1 MRDNKKKGAL
11 TSAFAYP
18 LHEATKTTSSFSV
31 STNIHNAVDTQWCM
45 ETSTQA
51 ASLGTQRSNVELFC
65 LFTCFNKAKELESA
79 GKDGPLDGNMAWIQR
94 INQWADN
101 NTTLAKQSGYV
112 VAYFKK
118 YGFAMYQNVASDR
131 FLFCLYSVY
140 VLY

>member
-1 MRDNKKKGAL
+1 MKDNKKKGAL
-11 TSAFAYP
+11 TSSFAYP
-18 LHEATKTTSSFSV
+18 LHEATKTTSTFSV
-31 STNIHNAVDTQWCM
+31 SSDIHTDVDKKWLM
-45 ETSTQA
+45 ETSSQA
-51 ASLGTQRSNVELFC
+51 ASLGTQRSNLELFC

-79 GKDGPLDGNMAWIQR
+79 GKDGPQDGNMDWIQN
-94 INQWADN
+94 INQWAAN

-131 FLFCLYSVY
+131 LFFCLRSVC

>member
-1 MRDNKKKGAL
+1 MKDNKKKGAL

-18 LHEATKTTSSFSV
+18 LHEATKTTTSFLVSS
-31 STNIHNAVDTQWCM
+31 NIHNAVDTKWLM
-45 ETSTQA
+45 ETSSQA
-51 ASLGTQRSNVELFC
+51 ASLCTQRSNLELFC

-79 GKDGPLDGNMAWIQR
+79 GKDGPQDGNMDWIQN
-94 INQWADN
+94 INQWAAN

-131 FLFCLYSVY
+131 LFFCVCSVY